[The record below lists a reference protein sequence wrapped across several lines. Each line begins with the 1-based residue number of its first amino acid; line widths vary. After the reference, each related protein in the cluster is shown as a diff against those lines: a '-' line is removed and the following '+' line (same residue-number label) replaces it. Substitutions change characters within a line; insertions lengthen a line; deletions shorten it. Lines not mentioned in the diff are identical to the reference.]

1 MLKLYYSDTC
11 PYCQRVLTCLKE
23 LPSVDIEMID
33 VNLILGAREELAK
46 LGGQSMIPAL
56 SIDGKIMY
64 ESADIC
70 KWLVDNYSK

>member
-11 PYCQRVLTCLKE
+11 PFCQRILAWIDE
-23 LPSVDIEMID
+23 NPSVEIEMIN
-33 VNLILGAREELAK
+33 VNLVLGAREELAQ

-64 ESADIC
+64 ESADIYQ
-70 KWLVDNYSK
+70 WLVENYSK